1 MTTVDD
7 LLVMLAR
14 GAQHFDEP
22 SLDVLSH
29 SLQCATLLGEEG
41 GDDELVA
48 AGLVHDIADAEH
60 AGDHTAHEV
69 RGAELVTPV
78 LGPRVGHLVA
88 MHVAAKRYLVA
99 TDAEYRSRLSPRS
112 IETLVAQG
120 GALDEAE
127 VEEMRRDPDLDA
139 ILTLRRADERAKVLG
154 ASVAPLESWG
164 PLLERLA
171 SRQRGRQTK

>member
-1 MTTVDD
+1 MRTVDEI
-7 LLVMLAR
+7 LTVLAR
-14 GAQHFDEP
+14 GAEHFDEP

-78 LGPRVGHLVA
+78 LGPRVGHLVE
-88 MHVAAKRYLVA
+88 MHVAAKRYLVT
-99 TDAEYRSRLSPRS
+99 TDDEYRSRLSPRS

-120 GALDEAE
+120 DVLDTTEIE
-127 VEEMRRDPDLDA
+127 QMRRNPDLDA

-154 ASVAPLESWG
+154 ASVAPLESWR

-171 SRQRGRQTK
+171 SGQRLRQTK